1 MKNEAVLFKRGQ
13 AGSALGAVL
22 HNKEG
27 QGTHPAL
34 FSILK
39 CVHFATSKRN

>member
-1 MKNEAVLFKRGQ
+1 MRNEAVLFKRGQ
-13 AGSALGAVL
+13 AGSVLWAVL

-39 CVHFATSKRN
+39 CVHFSTSKEN